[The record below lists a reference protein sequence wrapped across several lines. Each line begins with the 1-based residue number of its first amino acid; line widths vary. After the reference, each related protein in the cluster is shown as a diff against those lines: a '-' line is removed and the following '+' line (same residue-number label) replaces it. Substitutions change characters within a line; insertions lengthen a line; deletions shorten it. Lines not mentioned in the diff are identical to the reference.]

1 MNIKNFISFIFLI
14 QSTIAF
20 PRRRRNR
27 NGRENKIKTTQTT
40 SSTAQATSFT
50 TQTTSFTAQ
59 TTSFTT
65 HTC

>member
-20 PRRRRNR
+20 PRRRRN
-27 NGRENKIKTTQTT
+27 GGENKIKTTQTT
-40 SSTAQATSFT
+40 SSTTQAKSSTTQATSFT
-50 TQTTSFTAQ
+50 TQTTSFT
-59 TTSFTT
+59 T